1 ALAANTAWNMP
12 ADVEPGFEASSFFNP
27 ANFVYPFGT
36 HIAQVEV
43 DLETGEID
51 LQRYVAVDD
60 CGPIINPMIVE
71 GQIHGGIVQGA
82 AQVLWEGAH
91 YDDQGNLITGS
102 LMDYAIPKA
111 EFLPRFELDKTET
124 PTPVNPL
131 GVKGVG
137 ETGTIA
143 STPTVY
149 NAVMDALAPLGVTK
163 IDMPLTPERVW
174 RAISEAQEGGS

>member
-1 ALAANTAWNMP
+1 
-12 ADVEPGFEASSFFNP
+12 
-27 ANFVYPFGT
+27 
-36 HIAQVEV
+36 
-43 DLETGEID
+43 
-51 LQRYVAVDD
+51 
-60 CGPIINPMIVE
+60 MIVD

-91 YDDQGNLITGS
+91 YDDDGNLLTGS

-111 EFLPRFELDKTET
+111 EFLPKFELGKTVT
-124 PTPVNPL
+124 PTTVNPL

-149 NAVMDALAPLGVTK
+149 GAVMDALAPLGVEQ

-174 RAISEAQEGGS
+174 RAIGQAQKGGK